1 MPETITPSEQSA
13 DQSHLLSSNK
23 GIEQIKELL
32 SNGSS
37 FAREILTEL
46 IEGKVTS
53 LARLYP
59 PAASSCG
66 LRYALDYTDQ
76 VIGFIRTKKHY
87 VVIKEILQDP
97 VLSSKLV
104 EFGLVEK
111 LLHTVTCKLEKAIQI
126 EDTALCEKWCEV
138 YNSLSQITEQLASAK
153 THVFDVATTK
163 LLDIINRIKISKEI
177 DLKENIESI
186 KKLLGLYYLLR
197 DFLPSNEVN
206 RIKQEIKPILG
217 KIIFCTRHGGNKLT
231 CEDRK
236 KIGELV
242 SSYLPME
249 TVSSKQDLAEDPS
262 HEESS
267 PPKQRTKTKRHWF
280 FRLYRKIKKFFSFHN
295 KRKTQ
300 PQRTSELPQQSTP
313 ENNTTPLALQSDS
326 QNQGPSD
333 DGTRSPKPS
342 SALPQLGTDGTPA
355 AKLPEESST
364 AGENE
369 SSLTVETYL
378 KTVGSTKKQEQ
389 PTSTGSLTVTK
400 NRHTTRGKPQ
410 ISVRQQPEV
419 QQTTLPH
426 LPIDPNFFKHYLEER
441 ARRAQQFPSKNPG
454 ESLSTT
460 NPSPSPSLTP

>member
-87 VVIKEILQDP
+87 GVIKEILQDP

-126 EDTALCEKWCEV
+126 EDTALYEKWYEV
-138 YNSLSQITEQLASAK
+138 YNSLSQITEQLASTK
-153 THVFDVATTK
+153 TRVINIATTK

-206 RIKQEIKPILG
+206 RIRQEIKPILG
-217 KIIFCTRHGGNKLT
+217 KIIFCNDNGGNELT
-231 CEDRK
+231 LEDLK
-236 KIGELV
+236 KITELKL
-242 SSYLPME
+242 SLSTEP
-249 TVSSKQDLAEDPS
+249 VSSKQDLAEDPS

-267 PPKQRTKTKRHWF
+267 PPQQRTKTKRHWF

-300 PQRTSELPQQSTP
+300 PQRTSELPQQGTSENTITP
-313 ENNTTPLALQSDS
+313 PLISQSDS
-326 QNQGPSD
+326 QNQGPSS
-333 DGTRSPKPS
+333 DGAQSPKPS
-342 SALPQLGTDGTPA
+342 SAPPQLGTEVALPAVKSPENSNTARGT
-355 AKLPEESST
+355 EEPPTVAT
-364 AGENE
+364 A
-369 SSLTVETYL
+369 LA
-378 KTVGSTKKQEQ
+378 TVGSTKKQER
-389 PTSTGSLTVTK
+389 PTPPYSVT
-400 NRHTTRGKPQ
+400 
-410 ISVRQQPEV
+410 VRQNPPRAAPGFYVRRHPEV
-419 QQTTLPH
+419 QPTTLPH
-426 LPIDPNFFKHYLEER
+426 LPVDPNFFKRYLEER